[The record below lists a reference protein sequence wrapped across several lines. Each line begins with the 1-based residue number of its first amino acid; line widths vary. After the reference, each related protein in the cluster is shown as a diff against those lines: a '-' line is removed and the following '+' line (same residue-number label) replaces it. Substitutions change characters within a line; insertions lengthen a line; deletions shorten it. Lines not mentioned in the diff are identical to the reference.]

1 MSDKNKGSVHILSA
15 GQCGRAG
22 RFPFSGYLGPLVA
35 FLSGKGL
42 MRELKRGILFLA
54 ILSVVACANKQKKE
68 KNSVSDITINY
79 PLYSFDFTLEKK
91 SIKDRVLF
99 LDSIGFEGVTFSVR
113 NEKDLEKLVN
123 YQAALK
129 FAKNKHFNIP
139 VVFHA
144 LNPDVQKVKRDR
156 MWKNLLNQLA
166 VSKSDL
172 WVIVN
177 KGVKKSFLNH
187 EIVQI
192 FQEMADYA
200 DSLHLNIVIY
210 PHDRTTIESA
220 SEALGFLKQA
230 DRKNLYLSF
239 HLCHEIRAGNGDR
252 INEAVAE
259 VAPYIKYASI
269 SGSDRIM
276 KENPPKGYWDDAIKP
291 LYKGD
296 FNTQIFFEALVE
308 NGCICPVVL
317 HTFGLKEPVDE
328 HFSKSFSAWED
339 MVEKVS
345 AK

>member
-1 MSDKNKGSVHILSA
+1 MSDEKKGPVPIFYA

-22 RFPFSGYLGPLVA
+22 RFPFREFLGPLGS
-35 FLSGKGL
+35 FLSGNRLK
-42 MRELKRGILFLA
+42 RDLKRGILFLA
-54 ILSVVACANKQKKE
+54 ILLVVACGHKQKKE
-68 KNSVSDITINY
+68 KNSVSDITVNY
-79 PLYSFDFTLEKK
+79 PLFSFDFTLDEK

-113 NEKDLEKLVN
+113 NEKDLEKLVKF
-123 YQAALK
+123 QAALK

-144 LNPDVQKVKRDR
+144 LNPDVQEAKRDR

-172 WVIVN
+172 WVIVSQ
-177 KGVKKSFLNH
+177 GVKKSFMNH

-220 SEALGFLKQA
+220 SEALVFLKQA

-259 VAPYIKYASI
+259 VAPFIKYASI

-276 KENPPKGYWDDAIKP
+276 NENPPKGYWDDAIKP

-296 FNTQIFFEALVE
+296 FNTQKFLEALVN
-308 NGCICPVVL
+308 NGCNCPVAL

-328 HFSKSFSAWED
+328 HFSKSFSTWVD